1 MKVLCAVKRVVDY
14 KVNVRPKADE
24 TGVDIANVKMSIN
37 PFDEIAVE
45 EAVRL
50 KEKGVATEVVVV
62 SIGDAKS
69 EEIIRQSI
77 AIGADRGVLVTA
89 DKEIQ
94 PLSAA
99 KILAKIIEK
108 EQPKIVIL
116 GKQAIDDDS
125 NQTGQI
131 LAGLLGWSQ
140 ATFASEV
147 KIEGENAIVTRE
159 VDGGLLTIS
168 AKLPAIITTDLR
180 LNEPR
185 YVKLPDIMKARS
197 KPMEKI
203 AVDSL
208 GVDIKPRFESIKFQS
223 PTKRS
228 KGIKVANVDDLIS
241 QLKSK
246 QVI

>member
-1 MKVLCAVKRVVDY
+1 MKILCAVKRVVDY

-24 TGVDIANVKMSIN
+24 SGVDIANVKMSIN

-50 KEKGVATEVVVV
+50 KEKSIASEVVVA

-77 AIGADRGVLVTA
+77 AIGADRGVLVLS

-94 PLSAA
+94 PLAAA

-140 ATFASEV
+140 ATFASEL

-159 VDGGLLTIS
+159 IDGGLLTIS

-197 KPMEKI
+197 KPLEKI
-203 AVDSL
+203 PVDSL
-208 GVDIKPRFESIKFQS
+208 GVDVTPKFESLKFQS
-223 PTKRS
+223 PSKRS
-228 KGIKVANVDDLIS
+228 KGIKVSSVDELIN
-241 QLKSK
+241 QLKTK
-246 QVI
+246 QII